1 MPEDNH
7 LTPFNPVPLG
17 PSDLRDRR
25 IPASKN
31 IEIGEID
38 AFGQFRAVWDLLVKH
53 QWLIL
58 AVTVVLTALVAF
70 YSFKMQPVYQAMSRV
85 DVESEIPLLQSLN
98 DLFKTGE
105 ADEAFLATQV
115 SILQSDELAWDTIQ
129 RLGMG
134 GSEKS
139 GGKVVGTPT
148 TMQTSAI
155 RAFQGHLRVERAK
168 DTRMILVKYE
178 STDPKQAAVVV
189 NTLVDNF
196 IEYNFRT
203 KYDASRQATGWMEQR
218 LDELKVKVEKSEQA
232 MVDYER
238 QNNIVSVGDRQSIA
252 ESRLEDL
259 NKSFNNTQTE
269 RLSKESI
276 YKMVSE
282 NEAQVGF
289 IQSGSLL
296 NGLEA
301 KELELKQQY
310 SETVSHYGPTYP
322 KALAI
327 QDQLKDLE
335 SLIARE
341 RKRAVENIRSEYQAA
356 VQREKILSDAVNS
369 QKAEVSKVNQL
380 LIEHNLLKREFESN
394 QQLYD
399 SLLAHL
405 KDANVSAGL
414 RATNIHVID
423 RAVPPTAPIRPDRAR
438 NILFA
443 MAAGLGLGVAL
454 ALTREAL
461 DNSIK
466 SAQEIEKLT
475 DLPTLAIVPIA
486 QTNPGLGPQA
496 HTGPKRITT
505 VSQDSKFPP
514 ALAVIKK
521 PGAPVSEAYR
531 ALRTSVLLSTA
542 DRPPQVLLV
551 TSSQP
556 NEGKTVTALNLA
568 LTMAQ
573 KGGRVL
579 LIDADMRRPGIAKA
593 LKLSLTKGLSGI
605 LTGAYEYG
613 PQLLFKIERVDGLS
627 LLPCGPIP
635 PNPAELL
642 CSMKM
647 EALLKRLRQD
657 FDHIILDSPPVLPI
671 TDATILSSIVDG
683 VIMVVEC
690 EMTTRAA
697 LSRACRV
704 IEHAGGKILGTVLNK
719 VDARRDG
726 YYGYRYYHGYYSYN
740 YKSYYS
746 EAIAPPVSREP
757 VRVARQLNGWLIVRK
772 ENGFMVSLIT
782 GGAGFIGSHLAEA
795 LLSRGEQRHHPG
807 RPQYWVG

>member
-1 MPEDNH
+1 MPEDNQ
-7 LTPFNPVPLG
+7 LAPLNRASLIS
-17 PSDLRDRR
+17 SDLRDRR
-25 IPASKN
+25 IPVAKN
-31 IEIGEID
+31 VEIGEID

-70 YSFKMQPVYQAMSRV
+70 YSFKMQPVYQATSRV

-105 ADEAFLATQV
+105 ADDAFLATQV
-115 SILQSDELAWDTIQ
+115 SILQSDDLAWDTIQ
-129 RLGMG
+129 RLGLG

-139 GGKVVGTPT
+139 GGKVVGTPI
-148 TMQTSAI
+148 TMQTAAV
-155 RAFQGHLRVERAK
+155 RAFQGHLHVDRAK
-168 DTRMILVKYE
+168 ETRMILVRYE
-178 STDPKQAAVVV
+178 STDPKQAAAAV
-189 NTLVDNF
+189 NTLVSNY

-218 LDELKVKVEKSEQA
+218 LDELKLKVEKSEQA
-232 MVDYER
+232 MMAYER
-238 QNNIVSVGDRQSIA
+238 QNNIVSVGEKQTVA
-252 ESRLEDL
+252 EARLDDL
-259 NKSFNNTQTE
+259 VKNLNSAQAE

-276 YKMVSE
+276 YKMVAE

-289 IQSGSLL
+289 IQSSSLL

-301 KELELKQQY
+301 KEVELKEQY
-310 SETVSHYGPTYP
+310 SEAVSHYGSTYP
-322 KALAI
+322 KALAV

-335 SLIARE
+335 LLIARE
-341 RKRAVENIRSEYQAA
+341 RKRAVENVRSEYQAA
-356 VQREKILSDAVNS
+356 VQREKVLSDAVTRQNT
-369 QKAEVSKVNQL
+369 EVEKVNQL

-399 SLLAHL
+399 SLLTHL

-423 RAVPPTAPIRPDRAR
+423 RAVPPTAPIRPDKIR
-438 NILFA
+438 NIVFGL
-443 MAAGLGLGVAL
+443 AAGLGLGVAL
-454 ALTREAL
+454 AFTREAL

-475 DLPTLAIVPIA
+475 DLPTLAIIPIA
-486 QTNPGLGPQA
+486 QVRPELGHQA
-496 HTGPKRITT
+496 PLSAKRIPVT
-505 VSQDSKFPP
+505 SQDLKIAL

-521 PGAPVSEAYR
+521 PGSPISEAYR

-542 DRPPQVLLV
+542 ERPPQVLLV

-556 NEGKTVTALNLA
+556 DEGKTVTALNLA
-568 LTMAQ
+568 LTMGQ

-579 LIDADMRRPGIAKA
+579 LIDSDMRRPGIAKV
-593 LKLSLTKGLSGI
+593 LKLSATKGLSGI
-605 LTGAYEYG
+605 LTGAYDYG
-613 PQLLFKIERVDGLS
+613 EELLFKIEKVDGLA
-627 LLPCGPIP
+627 LLPCGPVP

-657 FDHIILDSPPVLPI
+657 FDHIVLDSPPVLPI

-683 VIMVVEC
+683 VVMIVEC
-690 EMTTRAA
+690 ERTTRAA

-704 IEHAGGKILGTVLNK
+704 IEHAGGKIIGTVLNK
-719 VDARRDG
+719 VDVRRDG
-726 YYGYRYYHGYYSYN
+726 YYGYRYYHGYYTYTN
-740 YKSYYS
+740 KSYY
-746 EAIAPPVSREP
+746 
-757 VRVARQLNGWLIVRK
+757 
-772 ENGFMVSLIT
+772 
-782 GGAGFIGSHLAEA
+782 AETDH
-795 LLSRGEQRHHPG
+795 SVE
-807 RPQYWVG
+807 

>member
-1 MPEDNH
+1 M
-7 LTPFNPVPLG
+7 
-17 PSDLRDRR
+17 
-25 IPASKN
+25 AKN
-31 IEIGEID
+31 VEIGEID
-38 AFGQFRAVWDLLVKH
+38 AFGQFRALWDLLVKH

-70 YSFKMQPVYQAMSRV
+70 YSFKMQPVYQATSRV
-85 DVESEIPLLQSLN
+85 DVESETPLLQSLN

-105 ADEAFLATQV
+105 ADDAFLATQV

-129 RLGMG
+129 RLGLG
-134 GSEKS
+134 GAEKS
-139 GGKVVGTPT
+139 GGKVVGIPM
-148 TMQTSAI
+148 TMQTAAI
-155 RAFQGHLRVERAK
+155 RAFQGHLHVEREK
-168 DTRMILVKYE
+168 ETRMILVKYE
-178 STDPKQAAVVV
+178 STDPKQAAAVV
-189 NTLVDNF
+189 NTLVDNY

-238 QNNIVSVGDRQSIA
+238 QNNIVSVGDKQTVA
-252 ESRLEDL
+252 EARLDDL
-259 NKSFNNTQTE
+259 NKNLSTAQTE
-269 RLSKESI
+269 RLSKESV
-276 YKMVSE
+276 YKMVAE

-289 IQSGSLL
+289 IQPGSLL

-301 KELELKQQY
+301 KEVELKEQY
-310 SETVSHYGPTYP
+310 SEAVSQYGPTYP

-327 QDQLKDLE
+327 QDQLKDLD

-356 VQREKILSDAVNS
+356 VQREKALSDAVAKQNT
-369 QKAEVSKVNQL
+369 EVEKVNQL

-423 RAVPPTAPIRPDRAR
+423 RAVPPTAPIRPDKIR
-438 NILFA
+438 NIMFA
-443 MAAGLGLGVAL
+443 LAAGLGLGVAL

-486 QTNPGLGPQA
+486 QLA
-496 HTGPKRITT
+496 ELVHRIRRAASKRLADHE
-505 VSQDSKFPP
+505 SGFENPP

-521 PGAPVSEAYR
+521 PGAPISEAYR

-556 NEGKTVTALNLA
+556 GEGKTVTALNLA

-593 LKLSLTKGLSGI
+593 LKLTLTKGLSGI

-613 PQLLFKIERVDGLS
+613 PELLSKIERAEGLS
-627 LLPCGPIP
+627 LLPSGPIP

-657 FDHIILDSPPVLPI
+657 FDHIIIDSPPVLPI
-671 TDATILSSIVDG
+671 TDPTILSSIVDG

-697 LSRACRV
+697 LSRACGV

-719 VDARRDG
+719 VDVRRDG
-726 YYGYRYYHGYYSYN
+726 YYGYRYYHGYYTYTN
-740 YKSYYS
+740 KSYYTES
-746 EAIAPPVSREP
+746 SDP
-757 VRVARQLNGWLIVRK
+757 
-772 ENGFMVSLIT
+772 T
-782 GGAGFIGSHLAEA
+782 D
-795 LLSRGEQRHHPG
+795 
-807 RPQYWVG
+807 

>member
-1 MPEDNH
+1 MPEDNQ
-7 LTPFNPVPLG
+7 LARFNPTPLG
-17 PSDLRDRR
+17 PGDARDRR
-25 IPASKN
+25 LPVAKN

-38 AFGQFRAVWDLLVKH
+38 AFGQFRSLWDLLVKH

-58 AVTVVLTALVAF
+58 SVTVVLTTLVGF
-70 YSFKMQPVYQAMSRV
+70 YSYKMQPVYQATSRV
-85 DVESEIPLLQSLN
+85 DVESETPLLQTLN
-98 DLFKTGE
+98 DLFKTGD
-105 ADEAFLATQV
+105 ADDAFLATQV

-129 RLGMG
+129 RLGLG
-134 GSEKS
+134 GTGRS
-139 GGKVVGTPT
+139 GGKVVGIPMTE
-148 TMQTSAI
+148 QTATI
-155 RAFQGHLRVERAK
+155 RAFQGSLHVNREK
-168 DTRMILVKYE
+168 ETRMILVKFE
-178 STDPKQAAVVV
+178 SADPRQAAAVV
-189 NTLVDNF
+189 NTLVDNYV
-196 IEYNFRT
+196 EYNFRT

-238 QNNIVSVGDRQSIA
+238 QNNIVSVGDKQTVA
-252 ESRLEDL
+252 ESRLDEL
-259 NKSFNNTQTE
+259 NRSFGTAQTE

-276 YKMVSE
+276 YKMVTE

-289 IQSGSLL
+289 IQPGSLL
-296 NGLEA
+296 SGLEA
-301 KELELKQQY
+301 KEVELKEAY
-310 SETVSHYGPTYP
+310 SQAVAQYGPTYP
-322 KALAI
+322 KALAV
-327 QDQLKDLE
+327 QDQLKDLD

-341 RKRAVENIRSEYQAA
+341 RKRAVENIRSDYQASI
-356 VQREKILSDAVNS
+356 QREKALSDAVARQNT
-369 QKAEVSKVNQL
+369 EVEKVNQL

-394 QQLYD
+394 QALYD
-399 SLLAHL
+399 SLLTHL

-423 RAVPPTAPIRPDRAR
+423 RAVPPTAPIRPDKMR
-438 NILFA
+438 NIVFA
-443 MAAGLGLGVAL
+443 LAAGLGLGVAL

-486 QTNPGLGPQA
+486 QAHAGLGGENLNRA
-496 HTGPKRITT
+496 KRLPRM
-505 VSQDSKFPP
+505 SQDSRVPP
-514 ALAVIKK
+514 ALSVIKK
-521 PGAPVSEAYR
+521 PGAPISEAYR

-556 NEGKTVTALNLA
+556 GEGKTVTALNLA

-579 LIDADMRRPGIAKA
+579 LMDADMRRPGIAKA
-593 LKLSLTKGLSGI
+593 LQMVLNKGLSGI

-613 PQLLFKIERVDGLS
+613 PELLAKIERAEGLS
-627 LLPCGPIP
+627 LLPSGPIP

-647 EALLKRLRQD
+647 EGLLKRLRQD
-657 FDHIILDSPPVLPI
+657 FDHIIIDSPPVLPI
-671 TDATILSSIVDG
+671 TDPTILSSIVDG
-683 VIMVVEC
+683 VLMVVEC

-719 VDARRDG
+719 VDVRRDG
-726 YYGYRYYHGYYSYN
+726 YYGYRYYHGYYSYTN
-740 YKSYYS
+740 RSYYS
-746 EAIAPPVSREP
+746 EDDRSVE
-757 VRVARQLNGWLIVRK
+757 
-772 ENGFMVSLIT
+772 
-782 GGAGFIGSHLAEA
+782 
-795 LLSRGEQRHHPG
+795 
-807 RPQYWVG
+807 